1 MPLCRVEAPGFEF
14 SPDPEEIEDEVAEGG
29 TELDSSSFLS
39 VVVLVLGAQDDEV
52 SFGRNIY
59 AETWSASER
68 EIPTDDCRSRLTVD
82 EWLKTNTA
90 QK

>member
-14 SPDPEEIEDEVAEGG
+14 SPDPEEIEDEVAEVQM
-29 TELDSSSFLS
+29 ELDSSSFLS
-39 VVVLVLGAQDDEV
+39 VAVLVFGALDDDDV

-68 EIPTDDCRSRLTVD
+68 ELPTDCRRRLTVD
-82 EWLKTNTA
+82 E
-90 QK
+90 

>member
-1 MPLCRVEAPGFEF
+1 MPLCRVEEPGFGF
-14 SPDPEEIEDEVAEGG
+14 SSDPEETEDELAAVG

-39 VVVLVLGAQDDEV
+39 VAVLVLGAQDEEV

-68 EIPTDDCRSRLTVD
+68 ELPTDCRSRLTVD

-90 QK
+90 QR